1 MSIANELS
9 SDIACAMVVVKSPD
23 DGNATAKAHRDPRDL
38 SRVLLEV
45 HQTLHRL
52 TIEARDARRR
62 DKGIDTEQSAGGSS
76 AVSGGH

>member
-9 SDIACAMVVVKSPD
+9 SDIVCAMVVPSSD
-23 DGNATAKAHRDPRDL
+23 NDNAPAKARRNLRDL

-62 DKGIDTEQSAGGSS
+62 EKGIDAEQSAGGSS